1 MKIKSKK
8 SLLTVLVI
16 VLILAAFLVSSEC
29 FYTVDEDEYVG
40 VIRFAK
46 TVDTVSEPGLHFK
59 LPFTDSVRRF
69 PKKVLLYDMKP
80 SEVLTADSK
89 TMQVDNYVLWR
100 ITDPLTFYKTLGS
113 MSEAETRIDML
124 TYSAI
129 KTEMGKSL
137 RDDII
142 NQDDMSRELFNNNI
156 LAAATGATDD
166 YGIEIIDIKIKK
178 LDHPLHTIAD
188 GVFMYV
194 QMLCHACIVAAAQQI
209 GAQSEEVFIS
219 VLRVIFFY
227 FGYGGMHHVHRAWNL
242 FQIQISHGHFVFMH
256 KHDLSVSVLKG
267 GQTQRRLRGMKVF
280 LEYAQILER
289 FAHADGAYFPAAVG
303 KLPDVDPAVRI
314 EKHDRAAVIFGK
326 PYPFMM
332 LTKPFKIV
340 TALLRPCFAYC
351 RTPHNAP

>member
-16 VLILAAFLVSSEC
+16 ILILAAFLVSSEC
-29 FYTVDEDEYVG
+29 FYTVGEDEYVG

-100 ITDPLTFYKTLGS
+100 ITDPLTFYKTLGT
-113 MSEAETRIDML
+113 MNEAETRIDML

-178 LDHPLHTIAD
+178 LDLPSDNEEAVYRRMISERSKIAEQYRAD
-188 GVFMYV
+188 GNKEAEMIRNEVDK
-194 QMLCHACIVAAAQQI
+194 QKNILISDAKARAEQI
-209 GAQSEEVFIS
+209 KAEGEAEYMRILADAYNTPEKQDFYTFTRALDAVKIS
-219 VLRVIFFY
+219 LNGDDVTI
-227 FGYGGMHHVHRAWNL
+227 
-242 FQIQISHGHFVFMH
+242 
-256 KHDLSVSVLKG
+256 
-267 GQTQRRLRGMKVF
+267 
-280 LEYAQILER
+280 ILGKDS
-289 FAHADGAYFPAAVG
+289 ALAD
-303 KLPDVDPAVRI
+303 
-314 EKHDRAAVIFGK
+314 
-326 PYPFMM
+326 
-332 LTKPFKIV
+332 
-340 TALLRPCFAYC
+340 ALLRP
-351 RTPHNAP
+351 

>member
-1 MKIKSKK
+1 MKTKSKK

-29 FYTVDEDEYVG
+29 FYTVGEDEYVG

-100 ITDPLTFYKTLGS
+100 ITDPLTFYKTLGT
-113 MSEAETRIDML
+113 MNEAETRIDML

-178 LDHPLHTIAD
+178 LDLPSDNEEAVYRRMISERSKIAEQYRAD
-188 GVFMYV
+188 GNKEAEMIRNEVDK
-194 QMLCHACIVAAAQQI
+194 QKNILISDAKARAEQI
-209 GAQSEEVFIS
+209 KAEGEAEYMRILADAYNTPEKQD
-219 VLRVIFFY
+219 FY
-227 FGYGGMHHVHRAWNL
+227 NFTRAL
-242 FQIQISHGHFVFMH
+242 DAI
-256 KHDLSVSVLKG
+256 KVSLDGDDV
-267 GQTQRRLRGMKVF
+267 TI
-280 LEYAQILER
+280 ILGKDS
-289 FAHADGAYFPAAVG
+289 ALAD
-303 KLPDVDPAVRI
+303 
-314 EKHDRAAVIFGK
+314 
-326 PYPFMM
+326 
-332 LTKPFKIV
+332 
-340 TALLRPCFAYC
+340 ALLRP
-351 RTPHNAP
+351 

>member
-29 FYTVDEDEYVG
+29 FYTVGEDEYVG

-178 LDHPLHTIAD
+178 LDLPSDNEEAVYRRMISERSKIAEQYRAD
-188 GVFMYV
+188 GNKEAEMIRNEVDK
-194 QMLCHACIVAAAQQI
+194 QRNILISDAKARAEQI
-209 GAQSEEVFIS
+209 KAEGEAEYMRILADAYNTPEKQD
-219 VLRVIFFY
+219 FY
-227 FGYGGMHHVHRAWNL
+227 NFTRAL
-242 FQIQISHGHFVFMH
+242 DAV
-256 KHDLSVSVLKG
+256 KVSLDGVDV
-267 GQTQRRLRGMKVF
+267 TI
-280 LEYAQILER
+280 ILGKDS
-289 FAHADGAYFPAAVG
+289 ALAD
-303 KLPDVDPAVRI
+303 
-314 EKHDRAAVIFGK
+314 
-326 PYPFMM
+326 
-332 LTKPFKIV
+332 
-340 TALLRPCFAYC
+340 ALLRP
-351 RTPHNAP
+351 

>member
-1 MKIKSKK
+1 MKTKSKK
-8 SLLTVLVI
+8 SLITALDI
-16 VLILAAFLVSSEC
+16 ILILAAFLVSSEC
-29 FYTVDEDEYVG
+29 FYTVGEDEYVG

-100 ITDPLTFYKTLGS
+100 ITDPLTFYKTLGT
-113 MSEAETRIDML
+113 MNEAETRIDML

-178 LDHPLHTIAD
+178 LDLPSDNEEAVYRRMISERSKIAEQYRAD
-188 GVFMYV
+188 GNKEAEMIRNEVDK
-194 QMLCHACIVAAAQQI
+194 QKNILISDAKARAEQI
-209 GAQSEEVFIS
+209 KAEGEAEYMRILADAYNTPEKQD
-219 VLRVIFFY
+219 FY
-227 FGYGGMHHVHRAWNL
+227 NFTRAL
-242 FQIQISHGHFVFMH
+242 DAV
-256 KHDLSVSVLKG
+256 KVSLDGDDV
-267 GQTQRRLRGMKVF
+267 TI
-280 LEYAQILER
+280 ILGKDS
-289 FAHADGAYFPAAVG
+289 ALAD
-303 KLPDVDPAVRI
+303 
-314 EKHDRAAVIFGK
+314 
-326 PYPFMM
+326 
-332 LTKPFKIV
+332 
-340 TALLRPCFAYC
+340 ALLRP
-351 RTPHNAP
+351 

>member
-1 MKIKSKK
+1 MKTKSKK
-8 SLLTVLVI
+8 SLMTALVI
-16 VLILAAFLVSSEC
+16 ILILAAFLVSSEC
-29 FYTVDEDEYVG
+29 FYTVGEDEYVG

-100 ITDPLTFYKTLGS
+100 ITDPLPFYKTLGS

-178 LDHPLHTIAD
+178 LDLPSDNEEAVYRRMISERSKIAEQYRAD
-188 GVFMYV
+188 GNKEAEMIRNEVDK
-194 QMLCHACIVAAAQQI
+194 QKNILISDAKARAEQI
-209 GAQSEEVFIS
+209 KAEGEAEYMRILADAYNTPEKQDFYTFTRALDAVKIS
-219 VLRVIFFY
+219 LNGDDVTI
-227 FGYGGMHHVHRAWNL
+227 
-242 FQIQISHGHFVFMH
+242 
-256 KHDLSVSVLKG
+256 
-267 GQTQRRLRGMKVF
+267 
-280 LEYAQILER
+280 ILGKDS
-289 FAHADGAYFPAAVG
+289 ALAD
-303 KLPDVDPAVRI
+303 
-314 EKHDRAAVIFGK
+314 
-326 PYPFMM
+326 
-332 LTKPFKIV
+332 
-340 TALLRPCFAYC
+340 ALLRP
-351 RTPHNAP
+351 

>member
-1 MKIKSKK
+1 MKTKSKK
-8 SLLTVLVI
+8 SLITALVI
-16 VLILAAFLVSSEC
+16 IFILAAFLISSEC
-29 FYTVDEDEYVG
+29 FYTVGEDEYVG

-100 ITDPLTFYKTLGS
+100 ITDPLTFYKTLGT
-113 MSEAETRIDML
+113 MNEAETRIDML

-178 LDHPLHTIAD
+178 LDLPSDNEEAVYRRMISERSKIAEQYRAD
-188 GVFMYV
+188 GNKEAEMIRNEVDK
-194 QMLCHACIVAAAQQI
+194 QKNILISDAKARAEQI
-209 GAQSEEVFIS
+209 KAEGEAEYMRILADAYNTPEKQE
-219 VLRVIFFY
+219 FY
-227 FGYGGMHHVHRAWNL
+227 NFTRAL
-242 FQIQISHGHFVFMH
+242 DAV
-256 KHDLSVSVLKG
+256 KVSLDGDDV
-267 GQTQRRLRGMKVF
+267 TI
-280 LEYAQILER
+280 ILGKDS
-289 FAHADGAYFPAAVG
+289 ALAD
-303 KLPDVDPAVRI
+303 
-314 EKHDRAAVIFGK
+314 
-326 PYPFMM
+326 
-332 LTKPFKIV
+332 
-340 TALLRPCFAYC
+340 ALLRP
-351 RTPHNAP
+351 

>member
-29 FYTVDEDEYVG
+29 FYTVGEDEYVG

-100 ITDPLTFYKTLGS
+100 ITDPLTFYKTLGT
-113 MSEAETRIDML
+113 MNEAETRIDML

-178 LDHPLHTIAD
+178 LDLPSDNEEAVYRRMISERSKIAEQYRAD
-188 GVFMYV
+188 GNKQAEMIRNEVDK
-194 QMLCHACIVAAAQQI
+194 QKNILISDAKARAEQI
-209 GAQSEEVFIS
+209 KAEGEAEYMRILADAYNTPEKQDFYTFTRALDAVKIS
-219 VLRVIFFY
+219 LNGDDVTI
-227 FGYGGMHHVHRAWNL
+227 
-242 FQIQISHGHFVFMH
+242 
-256 KHDLSVSVLKG
+256 
-267 GQTQRRLRGMKVF
+267 
-280 LEYAQILER
+280 ILGKDS
-289 FAHADGAYFPAAVG
+289 ALAD
-303 KLPDVDPAVRI
+303 
-314 EKHDRAAVIFGK
+314 
-326 PYPFMM
+326 
-332 LTKPFKIV
+332 
-340 TALLRPCFAYC
+340 ALLRP
-351 RTPHNAP
+351 

>member
-1 MKIKSKK
+1 MKTKSKK
-8 SLLTVLVI
+8 SLITALVI
-16 VLILAAFLVSSEC
+16 IFILAAFLISSEC
-29 FYTVDEDEYVG
+29 FYTVGEDEYVG

-100 ITDPLTFYKTLGS
+100 ITDPLTFYKTLGT
-113 MSEAETRIDML
+113 MNEAETRIDML

-178 LDHPLHTIAD
+178 LDLPSDNEEAVYRRMISERSKIAEQYRAD
-188 GVFMYV
+188 GNKEAEMIRNEVDK
-194 QMLCHACIVAAAQQI
+194 QKNILISDAKARAEQI
-209 GAQSEEVFIS
+209 KAEGEAEYMRILADAYNTPEKQD
-219 VLRVIFFY
+219 FY
-227 FGYGGMHHVHRAWNL
+227 NFTRAL
-242 FQIQISHGHFVFMH
+242 DAV
-256 KHDLSVSVLKG
+256 KVSLDGDDV
-267 GQTQRRLRGMKVF
+267 TI
-280 LEYAQILER
+280 ILGKDS
-289 FAHADGAYFPAAVG
+289 ALAD
-303 KLPDVDPAVRI
+303 
-314 EKHDRAAVIFGK
+314 
-326 PYPFMM
+326 
-332 LTKPFKIV
+332 
-340 TALLRPCFAYC
+340 ALLRP
-351 RTPHNAP
+351 

>member
-1 MKIKSKK
+1 MKTKSKK
-8 SLLTVLVI
+8 SLITALVI
-16 VLILAAFLVSSEC
+16 IFILAAFLVSSEC
-29 FYTVDEDEYVG
+29 FYTVGEDEYVG

-100 ITDPLTFYKTLGS
+100 ITDPLTFYKTLGT
-113 MSEAETRIDML
+113 MNEAETRIDML

-178 LDHPLHTIAD
+178 LDLPSDNEEAVYRRMISERSKIAEQYRAD
-188 GVFMYV
+188 GNKEAEMIRNEVDK
-194 QMLCHACIVAAAQQI
+194 QKNILISDAKARAEQI
-209 GAQSEEVFIS
+209 KAEGEAEYMRILADAYNTPEKQD
-219 VLRVIFFY
+219 FY
-227 FGYGGMHHVHRAWNL
+227 NFTRAL
-242 FQIQISHGHFVFMH
+242 DAV
-256 KHDLSVSVLKG
+256 KVSLDGDDV
-267 GQTQRRLRGMKVF
+267 TI
-280 LEYAQILER
+280 ILGKDS
-289 FAHADGAYFPAAVG
+289 ALAD
-303 KLPDVDPAVRI
+303 
-314 EKHDRAAVIFGK
+314 
-326 PYPFMM
+326 
-332 LTKPFKIV
+332 
-340 TALLRPCFAYC
+340 ALLRP
-351 RTPHNAP
+351 

>member
-1 MKIKSKK
+1 MKTKSKK

-29 FYTVDEDEYVG
+29 FYTVGEDEYVG

-178 LDHPLHTIAD
+178 LDLPSDNEEAVYRRMISERSKIAEQYRAD
-188 GVFMYV
+188 GNKQAEMIRNEVDK
-194 QMLCHACIVAAAQQI
+194 QKNILISDAKARAEQI
-209 GAQSEEVFIS
+209 KAEGEAEYMRILADAYNTSEKQDFYTFTRALDAVKIS
-219 VLRVIFFY
+219 LNGDDVTI
-227 FGYGGMHHVHRAWNL
+227 
-242 FQIQISHGHFVFMH
+242 
-256 KHDLSVSVLKG
+256 
-267 GQTQRRLRGMKVF
+267 
-280 LEYAQILER
+280 ILGKDS
-289 FAHADGAYFPAAVG
+289 ALAD
-303 KLPDVDPAVRI
+303 
-314 EKHDRAAVIFGK
+314 
-326 PYPFMM
+326 
-332 LTKPFKIV
+332 
-340 TALLRPCFAYC
+340 ALLRP
-351 RTPHNAP
+351 

>member
-1 MKIKSKK
+1 MKTKSKK

-29 FYTVDEDEYVG
+29 FYTVGEDEYVG

-46 TVDTVSEPGLHFK
+46 TVDTVSEPGLHIK

-156 LAAATGATDD
+156 LAAATGATND

-178 LDHPLHTIAD
+178 LDLPTDNEEAVYRRMISERSKIAEQYRAD
-188 GVFMYV
+188 GNKQAEMIRNEVDK
-194 QMLCHACIVAAAQQI
+194 QKNILISDAKARAEQI
-209 GAQSEEVFIS
+209 KAEGEAEYMRILANAYNTSEKQD
-219 VLRVIFFY
+219 FY
-227 FGYGGMHHVHRAWNL
+227 TFTRAL
-242 FQIQISHGHFVFMH
+242 DAV
-256 KHDLSVSVLKG
+256 KVSLNGDDV
-267 GQTQRRLRGMKVF
+267 TI
-280 LEYAQILER
+280 ILGKDS
-289 FAHADGAYFPAAVG
+289 ALAD
-303 KLPDVDPAVRI
+303 
-314 EKHDRAAVIFGK
+314 
-326 PYPFMM
+326 
-332 LTKPFKIV
+332 
-340 TALLRPCFAYC
+340 ALLRP
-351 RTPHNAP
+351 

>member
-1 MKIKSKK
+1 MKTKSKK
-8 SLLTVLVI
+8 SLITALVI
-16 VLILAAFLVSSEC
+16 ILILAAFLVSSEC
-29 FYTVDEDEYVG
+29 FYTVGEDEYVG

-100 ITDPLTFYKTLGS
+100 ITDPLTFYKTLGT
-113 MSEAETRIDML
+113 MNEAETRIDML

-178 LDHPLHTIAD
+178 LDLPSDNEEAVYRRMISERSKIAEQYRAD
-188 GVFMYV
+188 GNKEAEMIRNEVDK
-194 QMLCHACIVAAAQQI
+194 QKNILISDAKARAEQI
-209 GAQSEEVFIS
+209 KAEGEAEYMRILADAYNTPEKQD
-219 VLRVIFFY
+219 FY
-227 FGYGGMHHVHRAWNL
+227 NLTRAL
-242 FQIQISHGHFVFMH
+242 DAV
-256 KHDLSVSVLKG
+256 KVSLDGDDV
-267 GQTQRRLRGMKVF
+267 TI
-280 LEYAQILER
+280 ILGKDS
-289 FAHADGAYFPAAVG
+289 ALAD
-303 KLPDVDPAVRI
+303 
-314 EKHDRAAVIFGK
+314 
-326 PYPFMM
+326 
-332 LTKPFKIV
+332 
-340 TALLRPCFAYC
+340 ALLRP
-351 RTPHNAP
+351 